1 MGWLT
6 SKWFPLPIKGLIFS
20 VNDKNLVFN
29 LSVEVDQCFCSFHDL
44 GVGSI
49 IQSISTIVPNVVQ
62 PIHYLPFA
70 PRSRG
75 IIKPFSFNK
84 LSRTSRIHPAWQT
97 RTPEKIQN
105 KITKQSD
112 TAQSQPSSLQLL
124 IDANHPTKMLKRE
137 VDKHVF
143 IRECT
148 NEEVRKKVGV
158 KVIKVTG
165 RVQPRKSCYNVSK
178 AQRMVKVM

>member
-105 KITKQSD
+105 SQTQLNLNLAVY
-112 TAQSQPSSLQLL
+112 TVTHRCQPSNQ
-124 IDANHPTKMLKRE
+124 N
-137 VDKHVF
+137 V
-143 IRECT
+143 
-148 NEEVRKKVGV
+148 EEGGWQTCIYKGVHQWGGEKK
-158 KVIKVTG
+158 G
-165 RVQPRKSCYNVSK
+165 RSQGN
-178 AQRMVKVM
+178 